1 MYHHGINLSPNPI
14 TPQKKPL
21 PNPLL
26 LLRQIPIG
34 IQILNN
40 LPHSLLNRQII
51 ILNMNL
57 GLLRRLIRR
66 THTSKLLNNA
76 IPGLL
81 IQTLRIP
88 LLSHLNGDINVDLQ
102 KRQPLILTGGSD
114 LMQGPGG
121 VTVRLVGRDKRG
133 DGDGRAVREQLGHFG
148 YPPDVLVAVFLA
160 ESQVLVQPEPDV
172 VAVETVGGDIA
183 LAQELVLQFD
193 GDRRLA
199 GG

>member
-1 MYHHGINLSPNPI
+1 
-14 TPQKKPL
+14 
-21 PNPLL
+21 
-26 LLRQIPIG
+26 
-34 IQILNN
+34 
-40 LPHSLLNRQII
+40 
-51 ILNMNL
+51 
-57 GLLRRLIRR
+57 
-66 THTSKLLNNA
+66 
-76 IPGLL
+76 
-81 IQTLRIP
+81 
-88 LLSHLNGDINVDLQ
+88 
-102 KRQPLILTGGSD
+102 
-114 LMQGPGG
+114 MQGPGG